1 MASVSMPGD
10 ASMNARNCSGNG
22 VIYLRKGLAKK
33 MLEEKHVRA
42 LCRPPNAWDLVLSRP
57 DRETRVIPDYLLELH
72 QATVI
77 PV

>member
-1 MASVSMPGD
+1 
-10 ASMNARNCSGNG
+10 
-22 VIYLRKGLAKK
+22 